1 MELLDYLINSM
12 EKSFLEIFGF
22 DIFGLIGFLTGLAL
36 LYLFIFFINRDKPSD
51 ETPLDES
58 LIKDL
63 GDPTETK
70 INLARSY
77 IEMGQIEKS
86 KQLLEDILENESPT
100 ESQSERIRNL
110 LSQSN

>member
-1 MELLDYLINSM
+1 M
-12 EKSFLEIFGF
+12 SFTSQFTNIRNDL
-22 DIFGLIGFLTGLAL
+22 
-36 LYLFIFFINRDKPSD
+36 K
-51 ETPLDES
+51 
-58 LIKDL
+58 KDL

>member
-1 MELLDYLINSM
+1 MELLDYLINSI

-22 DIFGLIGFLTGLAL
+22 DIFGLIGFFIGLAS
-36 LYLFIFFINRDKPSD
+36 LYLFIFLINRDKPSK
-51 ETPLDES
+51 EIPLDES
-58 LIKDL
+58 SIKDL

-86 KQLLEDILENESPT
+86 KQLLEDVLENELPT
-100 ESQSERIRNL
+100 ELQKERIRNL